1 VRPFTL
7 LAIGFCLLFA
17 FTGCTLDLT
26 NSSSVNPDDIPLLVM
41 EDFVQTTTQEGRKLY
56 SVQGKR
62 YENFNARQEIRLK
75 EFSFQ
80 EYDSEG
86 TVVSEGRAEKATI
99 KTKSND
105 ARIEGTLQAKSSKQG
120 VALTVEG
127 GASGGVDWNNDEK
140 RMSTVE
146 GSRVRL
152 SKNDGSR
159 ISAQGMVLSLKT
171 NELVLE
177 KAVTGL
183 WKAETKNDDKKTSPA
198 KPVASPAGSPPP

>member
-1 VRPFTL
+1 MRPITL
-7 LAIGFCLLFA
+7 LAVGACLLFNLA
-17 FTGCTLDLT
+17 GCSLDLT
-26 NSSSVNPDDIPLLVM
+26 TSGTTNPDDIPLLVM
-41 EDFVQTTTQEGRKLY
+41 EDFVQTTSQEGRKLY
-56 SVQGKR
+56 SVQGQR

-75 EFSFQ
+75 EFTFQ

-86 TVVSEGRAEKATI
+86 KVASEGRAEKATI
-99 KTKSND
+99 KTQSND
-105 ARIEGTLQAKSSKQG
+105 ARVEGTLQAKSAKQG
-120 VALTVEG
+120 VALSVEG

-146 GSRVRL
+146 GSRVSL
-152 SKNDGSR
+152 SKDDGSR

-183 WKAETKNDDKKTSPA
+183 WKAETKNDETTISPA
-198 KPVASPAGSPPP
+198 TPAASPAASSPP